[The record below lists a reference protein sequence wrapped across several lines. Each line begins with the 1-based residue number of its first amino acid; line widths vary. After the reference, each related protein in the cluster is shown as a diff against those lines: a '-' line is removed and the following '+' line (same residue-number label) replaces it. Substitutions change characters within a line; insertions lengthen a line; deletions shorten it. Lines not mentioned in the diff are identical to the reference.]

1 MWKILVISPGFD
13 PNMNE
18 MAAVFSS
25 LCTSG
30 KFVVNVVAY
39 RNDILRGTSSSVA
52 RYHSGNLTIHYVS
65 NSDLNV
71 KTVKSIL
78 TREQFSPD
86 LIFSATHRFMK
97 IARSLKGS
105 TRIVSVLHSETL
117 DNPSYPLNR
126 RYYLGLRFL
135 KPLMFRWL
143 VKKLIRGC
151 DHVLCSDPQ
160 MDVRHKETVDY
171 LPWPSFPPGRDVIRK
186 DRKLACYVGSLS
198 RGKGAERLF
207 AMYAHLL
214 DSDPSLRLS
223 IVGLP
228 VDRFTE
234 KKLREFLNKHSSRIS
249 WVRSCSRKEAQGLIS
264 RSLFVF
270 IPTASLHWGLICE
283 AWSNRT
289 AVISVGEHFDLKA
302 GVNCLIA
309 ETEGR
314 FIQQVNALN
323 DDSFYR
329 ELTDKGFLE
338 CENRH
343 SPDIV
348 AAKLGRFLEGY
359 LRKA

>member
-1 MWKILVISPGFD
+1 MWKILVISPGFN
-13 PNMNE
+13 PNLNE
-18 MAAVFSS
+18 MAALFSA

-30 KFVVNVVAY
+30 KFAVNGVAY
-39 RNDILRGTSSSVA
+39 RNDILRGASSSAA
-52 RYHSGNLTIHYVS
+52 RYHSGNLTIHYV
-65 NSDLNV
+65 NNPDLNV

-105 TRIVSVLHSETL
+105 TRIVSVLHTETL
-117 DNPSYPLNR
+117 DNPSVPLNR

-135 KPLMFRWL
+135 KPLALRWL
-143 VKKLIRGC
+143 ANKLIRGC

-160 MDVRHKETVDY
+160 MDVRHKEAVDY
-171 LPWPSFPPGRDVIRK
+171 LPWPAFPPERDVPRK
-186 DRKLACYVGSLS
+186 DGKLACYVGSLS
-198 RGKGAERLF
+198 RWKGAERLF

-223 IVGLP
+223 IVGPP

-234 KKLREFLNKHSSRIS
+234 RELREFLNKHSSRVS
-249 WVRSCSRKEAQGLIS
+249 WVRSCSRKEAMGLIS

-270 IPTASLHWGLICE
+270 IPIESLHWGLICD

-323 DDSFYR
+323 EDSFYR
-329 ELTDKGFLE
+329 ELTDKGFSE
-338 CENRH
+338 YENKH
-343 SPDIV
+343 SIDMV
-348 AAKLGRFLEGY
+348 GAKLGRFLEGY